1 MSAPIVVTM
10 QHVRAAAM
18 PGVGV
23 LCASGVRAWFALHG
37 LDYRAFLHDGLPL
50 ETLEATGDAFALRA
64 CAVARAEESEMT
76 DGR

>member
-64 CAVARAEESEMT
+64 CAIARAEVSEVS